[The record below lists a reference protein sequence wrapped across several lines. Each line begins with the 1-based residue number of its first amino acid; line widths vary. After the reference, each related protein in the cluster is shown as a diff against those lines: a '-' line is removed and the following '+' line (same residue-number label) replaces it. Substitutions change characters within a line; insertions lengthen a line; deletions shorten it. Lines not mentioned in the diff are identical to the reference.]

1 MQKKH
6 TALAVVS
13 ITNTAVV
20 GYGYAGRAFHSYL
33 VGLADGL
40 NLYAIATRN
49 DERRAAARE
58 AYPNTQIYQTIDE
71 VIADDKI
78 DLVVLATP
86 HYTHA
91 ELAIKAMDAGKH
103 VVTDK
108 IIAMNTAEAD
118 AMIAAS
124 ERNNVMFSVFH
135 NRRWDWDYLTVKK
148 VIADGL
154 LGTPYLFQVAIMRY
168 GAPGGWRGVKSQSGG
183 ILYDWPAHFVDQ
195 ALQFVQVPVQS
206 VFCDIHYNTKWDTDI
221 GNYANLII
229 KFENDVRYQI
239 EIGNL
244 SKAEKPRWYVVG
256 DEGGLIKYGLDPQ
269 EGPMRDGDI
278 DAAEENPANYAKV
291 WTEAGGERREL
302 VVESVRS
309 TWKSYYQNIAD
320 VLNKGAELVVKSE
333 EMRKVMQVYD
343 AAMQSAETGQTVQF

>member
-1 MQKKH
+1 
-6 TALAVVS
+6 VS
-13 ITNTAVV
+13 ITNTAVI

-58 AYPNTQIYQTIDE
+58 AYPNTQIYQTLDE

-108 IIAMNTAEAD
+108 VIAMNTAEAD
-118 AMIAAS
+118 AMIAAG

-195 ALQFVQVPVQS
+195 ALQFVQAPVQS

-244 SKAEKPRWYVVG
+244 SKAEKPRWYIVG
-256 DEGGLIKYGLDPQ
+256 NLGGLIKYGLDPQ
-269 EGPMRDGDI
+269 EGPMVAGNI
-278 DAAEENPANYAKV
+278 DAAQQDPENYAKV
-291 WTEAGGERREL
+291 WTEAGGENREL
-302 VVESVRS
+302 VVESVQT

-320 VLNKGAELVVKSE
+320 VLNKGEELVVKPE
-333 EMRKVMQVYD
+333 EIRKLMQVYD
-343 AAMQSAETGQTVQF
+343 AAMQSAETGETVQL